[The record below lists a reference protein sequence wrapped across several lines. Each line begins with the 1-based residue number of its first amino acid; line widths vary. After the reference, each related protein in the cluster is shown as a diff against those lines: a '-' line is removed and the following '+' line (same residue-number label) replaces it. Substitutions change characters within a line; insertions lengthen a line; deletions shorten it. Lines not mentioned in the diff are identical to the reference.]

1 MAQYPWL
8 QKLRIFPGNRPQK
21 SRFRLLRMT
30 AHCQVGRLRQSS
42 RNVSGALRAKQRSQD
57 ASRQFP
63 RPCGRCSWPS
73 SGPPVA
79 LAAPGA
85 GRSEQHFV
93 QALHEAA
100 LLASRRL
107 PARWRAGHG
116 RAAAILASGSR
127 CPARQHL
134 IGGFAVDRLLVL
146 ARQGIGPAQ
155 RLALGIRG
163 RPDAAG
169 RRHDPGALGG
179 LRPPLGVSKDTR
191 ASPTPSS
198 VMAASISSP
207 GLGRMVCAAVLT
219 AFWSRREGAQRV
231 LDAVAQLT
239 QHRVGNIQRVLGDEI
254 HPDAL

>member
-1 MAQYPWL
+1 
-8 QKLRIFPGNRPQK
+8 
-21 SRFRLLRMT
+21 MT

-42 RNVSGALRAKQRSQD
+42 RNVSGAPSSQ
-57 ASRQFP
+57 ATIP
-63 RPCGRCSWPS
+63 GCLAPVPGRPCGRCSWPS
-73 SGPPVA
+73 SGPPV
-79 LAAPGA
+79 AAPGA

-107 PARWRAGHG
+107 PARWRAGRG

-179 LRPPLGVSKDTR
+179 LRPPLASSKDTR

-219 AFWSRREGAQRV
+219 AFWSRGVKAQRV